1 MWYDGEER
9 QEIMDI
15 TCPINTLK
23 MEIFLFKGILSDL
36 KLNLDN
42 NLLHSADFFNSK
54 FYYEDLIKAYED
66 AIEILIKA
74 EKSNGS

>member
-23 MEIFLFKGILSDL
+23 MEIFLFKGILYDL
-36 KLNLDN
+36 KFQLDN
-42 NLLHSADFFNSK
+42 NRMHSADFISTK
-54 FYYEDLIKAYED
+54 FYYENLIKEYEE